1 MGMAWGNPQDEA
13 SRRTGGARNAHRRVP
28 MKKLAVRLTLVGG
41 GLVALIVAG
50 GAGMG
55 IK

>member
-1 MGMAWGNPQDEA
+1 
-13 SRRTGGARNAHRRVP
+13 

-50 GAGMG
+50 GASAGL
-55 IK
+55 K

>member
-1 MGMAWGNPQDEA
+1 
-13 SRRTGGARNAHRRVP
+13 
-28 MKKLAVRLTLVGG
+28 MKKLAVRLTVVGT